1 MSDAVIYLDSIE
13 RYYHMGDFTIKALD
27 GVTLTIERGEYTAV
41 MGPSGSGKSTMMHL
55 VGCLDTPTGGSIYI
69 DGEPISSLSEK
80 ELAYLRN
87 AKIGFV
93 FQQFNLLSKM
103 NALDNVMTPLMYAR
117 VPYRERREIAVETLV
132 RVGLGER
139 LKHKPNELSGGQKQR
154 IAIARAL
161 VNDPSIILADEPT
174 GALDTATGEQ
184 IMDLFEEINSEGR
197 TVIMVTHDPEVSQR
211 CRRIVHLRDG
221 RLETGE
227 SHVS

>member
-197 TVIMVTHDPEVSQR
+197 TVIMVTHDPEVSER

>member
-1 MSDAVIYLDSIE
+1 MSDAVIHLDSIE

-69 DGEPISSLSEK
+69 DGEHISSLNEK

-93 FQQFNLLSKM
+93 FQQFNLLAKM

-117 VPYRERREIAVETLV
+117 VPYRERREIAEETLV
-132 RVGLGER
+132 RVGLGDR

-197 TVIMVTHDPEVSQR
+197 TVIMVTHDPEVSER